1 MLQLLGWVQVAT
13 SVGMPWDRAALEA
26 APKWSY
32 LERPKAEGV
41 RAITYEGLPYRG
53 ESTRVFA
60 WLGLPKVEEGT
71 RVPAMVLVHGGG
83 GTAFEEWVRLWVG
96 RGYAAIAMDTCG
108 QLPVGDYGRWFRD
121 EKGGPPGWGGF
132 DQINHPLQDQ
142 WTYHAV
148 ADVILAHSLIRTL
161 PGVDAARIGVTGIS
175 WGGYLTCLV
184 AGVDARFALAVPVY
198 GCGFYRDTIFAN
210 HLNGM
215 NAEAAARWMSLWDP
229 SVYLGQAELPMLW
242 VNGSNDFAYPM
253 NAMQRSYRLGKGPRT
268 LCVRLRM
275 PHAHGGAGENPEE
288 IRVFADSL
296 LKGGRPLARFTGSG
310 RDGAEVWASYE
321 APVAVKVVRA
331 ELNITR
337 DKGRWQDRVW
347 EALPAV
353 VEDGR
358 IRATLPAEAR
368 VYYFN
373 LFDDRGCVVST
384 EHEEVPVVGV
394 HLVPQEPGRITTV
407 APEVQLLDFEK
418 VAFGNLRLVPPANAR
433 GKVTLHFGEAL
444 EEGRVVRHP
453 PGSVRYAKVTVEWDG
468 DQPVVAAPP
477 PDRRNTEVDNP
488 RHPPA
493 VLTPPEWGVVLPFRW
508 VEVEGWPGEI
518 QSHHI
523 VRQAAFARNWDD
535 DAAAF
540 SCSDDLLNRLWELCR
555 YSIKATTFAGIYV
568 DGDRERIAYEADAH
582 LNQLSHYATDHDFQM
597 ARATFDWL
605 MKHPTWP
612 TEWASYMILM
622 AHADWMHTADLD
634 WLASRY
640 ESLKGRLLA
649 HRTRPDGLIDS
660 GEDRWRRLDLVDW
673 PPGERDGYV
682 FTPLNTVVNTFHLR
696 ALSLMAELAKA
707 LGRESEAAEYRERE
721 SAARAAFVEQ
731 LWDPVRGLYRDGV
744 GTDHTSLHANL
755 FPLALGLVP
764 EGGRAGVA
772 AWLGGRGMAC
782 SVYAAQYLME
792 GLFQQEAGAEAL
804 ALMTADGDRSWK
816 HMVESGTTITWEA
829 WDQKY
834 KPNQDW
840 NHPWGAAPANLLPRY
855 VLGVQPLTPGWAS
868 ARIQPHPGDLTF
880 ARGKVPTPRGP
891 IEVSWQKGSVFRLTL
906 NLPKKVQARVEL
918 PASLSSS
925 GVVLVEGTTVKHLPV
940 RRAGVR
946 WVLDEEVVGD
956 VVLEV
961 R

>member
-1 MLQLLGWVQVAT
+1 MVWVLGWVQVTAT
-13 SVGMPWDRAALEA
+13 FGGMPWDRAALEA
-26 APKWSY
+26 APQWTY

-60 WLGLPKVEEGT
+60 WLGLPEVEAGT
-71 RVPAMVLVHGGG
+71 QVPAMVLVHGGG
-83 GTAFEEWVRLWVG
+83 GTAFEEWVRLWVS

-108 QLPVGDYGRWFRD
+108 QLPVGHYGRWFRD
-121 EKGGPPGWGGF
+121 ERGGPPGWGGF
-132 DQINHPLQDQ
+132 DQIQQPVQDQ

-148 ADVILAHSLIRTL
+148 ADVLLAHSLIRSL
-161 PGVDAARIGVTGIS
+161 PEVDAGRVGVTGIS

-198 GCGFYRDTIFAN
+198 GCGFYRDTVFAN
-210 HLNGM
+210 NLNGM
-215 NAEAAARWMSLWDP
+215 EAELAARWMSLWDP
-229 SVYLGQAELPMLW
+229 SVYLGQAAMPILW

-253 NAMQRSYRLGKGPRT
+253 NAMQQSYRLATGPRS
-268 LCVRLRM
+268 LCLRLRM

-288 IRVFADSL
+288 IRVFADSH
-296 LKGGRPLARFTGSG
+296 LKGGRSLARFTGSG
-310 RDGAEVWASYE
+310 REGAEVWATYE
-321 APVAVKVVRA
+321 APATVVRA

-337 DKGRWQDRVW
+337 DTGRWQDRVW

-394 HLVPQEPGRITTV
+394 HLVPQEPARILTV
-407 APEVQLLDFEK
+407 APEVQLLDFER
-418 VAFGNLRLVPPANAR
+418 VAFGNLRLVPPSNATET
-433 GKVTLHFGEAL
+433 VTLHFGEAL
-444 EEGRVVRHP
+444 EDGRVLRNP
-453 PGSVRYAKVTVEWDG
+453 PGSVRYARVTVALEG

-477 PDRRNTEVDNP
+477 PDRRNTEVNSP

-493 VLTPPEWGVVLPFRW
+493 VLTPSEWGVVLPFRW

-518 QSHHI
+518 QSQHI

-535 DAAAF
+535 DAAVFA
-540 SCSDDLLNRLWELCR
+540 CSDDLLNRLWELCR

-582 LNQLSHYATDHDFQM
+582 LNQLSHYATEGNPQM
-597 ARATFDWL
+597 ARDTFDWL

-622 AHADWMHTADLD
+622 AHADWMHTADRD
-634 WLASRY
+634 WLAARY
-640 ESLKGRLLA
+640 ESLKDKLLA

-660 GEDRWRRLDLVDW
+660 SEERWRRLDLVDW
-673 PPGERDGYV
+673 PPGERDGFV
-682 FTPLNTVVNTFHLR
+682 FTPVNTVVNTFHLH
-696 ALSLMAELAKA
+696 ALKLMAELAAA
-707 LGRESEAAEYRERE
+707 LGRHEDAAAYLSRRQTT
-721 SAARAAFVEQ
+721 RTAFQEL
-731 LWDPVRGLYRDGV
+731 LWDSDLGRYRDGV

-764 EGGRAGVA
+764 EEARAGVVD
-772 AWLGGRGMAC
+772 WLVGRGMAC

-792 GLFQQEAGAEAL
+792 GLFQNEAGTQAL
-804 ALMTADGDRSWK
+804 GLMTADGDRSWR

-855 VLGVQPLTPGWAS
+855 LLGVQPLSPGWAR
-868 ARIQPHPGDLTF
+868 ARIRPHPGGLDF
-880 ARGKVPTPRGP
+880 ARGTVPTPRGP
-891 IEVSWQKGSVFRLTL
+891 IEVRWEKEPVFRLSFS
-906 NLPKKVQARVEL
+906 LPRDVRARVEL
-918 PASLSSS
+918 PADSAST
-925 GVVLVEGTTVKHLPV
+925 GVVWVEGSEAKPLSV
-940 RRAGVR
+940 RRVGVR
-946 WVLDEEVVGD
+946 WVVDEEVTGD
-956 VVLEV
+956 GVLEV

>member
-1 MLQLLGWVQVAT
+1 MVPSDTESRGRKVGRGGRWGRSQLDDPAGRPYFGEVMVAVWYPGRGGRLFCCSCWVLLLLGWVQVAT

-60 WLGLPKVEEGT
+60 WLGLPKVEEGA

-337 DKGRWQDRVW
+337 DTGRWQDRVW

-384 EHEEVPVVGV
+384 EHEELPVVGV
-394 HLVPQEPGRITTV
+394 HLVPQEPARIITV
-407 APEVQLLDFEK
+407 APEVQLLD
-418 VAFGNLRLVPPANAR
+418 
-433 GKVTLHFGEAL
+433 
-444 EEGRVVRHP
+444 
-453 PGSVRYAKVTVEWDG
+453 
-468 DQPVVAAPP
+468 
-477 PDRRNTEVDNP
+477 
-488 RHPPA
+488 
-493 VLTPPEWGVVLPFRW
+493 
-508 VEVEGWPGEI
+508 
-518 QSHHI
+518 
-523 VRQAAFARNWDD
+523 
-535 DAAAF
+535 
-540 SCSDDLLNRLWELCR
+540 ELCR

-707 LGRESEAAEYRERE
+707 LGRESEAVEYRERE

-792 GLFQQEAGAEAL
+792 GLFQ
-804 ALMTADGDRSWK
+804 
-816 HMVESGTTITWEA
+816 
-829 WDQKY
+829 
-834 KPNQDW
+834 
-840 NHPWGAAPANLLPRY
+840 
-855 VLGVQPLTPGWAS
+855 
-868 ARIQPHPGDLTF
+868 
-880 ARGKVPTPRGP
+880 
-891 IEVSWQKGSVFRLTL
+891 
-906 NLPKKVQARVEL
+906 
-918 PASLSSS
+918 
-925 GVVLVEGTTVKHLPV
+925 
-940 RRAGVR
+940 
-946 WVLDEEVVGD
+946 
-956 VVLEV
+956 
-961 R
+961 